1 MASDQVIDR
10 KDNKQV
16 AQAPFGQVSLEGK
29 VVWVTGAGSGIG
41 EACALA
47 IGEAGAKVILTGR
60 REQTLDAV
68 AQRIH
73 AKGGHA
79 KVIAG
84 DMMDRARVMAIA
96 AEIDERY
103 KALHILV
110 NNAGLNVLE
119 RNWSVLTADQANY
132 VIEGNL
138 SSAFYGVIAALPIM
152 RRQGDGLLIHTSS
165 WAGRF
170 VSKVSGPAYSAAKHG
185 VVAMSYAINQ
195 EEFRHGIRSTVICPA
210 EVATPIL
217 DKRPVPVSAEDRAK
231 MLQSEDLAR
240 SVLHVATAP
249 KHVCINEIV
258 ISPSWN
264 RSYL

>member
-47 IGEAGAKVILTGR
+47 FGEAGAKVILTGR
-60 REQTLDAV
+60 REQALDAV

-96 AEIDERY
+96 TEIDERY

-119 RNWSVLTADQANY
+119 RNWSALTADQANY

-217 DKRPVPVSAEDRAK
+217 DKRPVP
-231 MLQSEDLAR
+231 
-240 SVLHVATAP
+240 
-249 KHVCINEIV
+249 
-258 ISPSWN
+258 
-264 RSYL
+264 

>member
-1 MASDQVIDR
+1 MASNQTSSRQHLSASTDPLTGEQ
-10 KDNKQV
+10 NL
-16 AQAPFGQVSLEGK
+16 AGK

-47 IGEAGAKVILTGR
+47 FGQAGAKVILTGR
-60 REQTLDAV
+60 RAQALDAV

-73 AKGGHA
+73 AHGGHA
-79 KVIAG
+79 TVLAG
-84 DMMDRARVMAIA
+84 DMMDRDRVMAMA
-96 AEIDERY
+96 ASIESTYR
-103 KALHILV
+103 ALHILV

-119 RNWSVLTADQANY
+119 RSWSVLSAENANH
-132 VIEGNL
+132 VIEANL
-138 SSAFYGVIAALPIM
+138 SSAFYGVIAVLPMM

-170 VSKVSGPAYSAAKHG
+170 VSRVSGPAYAAAKHG
-185 VVAMSYAINQ
+185 VVAMSHAINQ

-240 SVLHVATAP
+240 SVLHVASAP

-258 ISPSWN
+258 ISPTWN